1 MRALQDFD
9 PMLQLDRIIT
19 LNAIWQ
25 GDLPAVHPWVSPIF
39 GDFSGMDNLSVYY
52 GTNEILKPDTLFLK
66 EIYEK
71 TSKQGHFCEF
81 DGMFHTFPLF
91 PIPQGF
97 KVLKDI
103 ANTIKQL

>member
-1 MRALQDFD
+1 MRALQDLD

-39 GDFSGMDNLSVYY
+39 GDFSGLDNLNVYY
-52 GTNEILKPDTLFLK
+52 GTNEILKPDALFLK
-66 EIYEK
+66 ERYEK
-71 TSKQGHFCEF
+71 AGKTGYFVEYEN
-81 DGMFHTFPLF
+81 MFHTFPLF

-97 KVLKDI
+97 R
-103 ANTIKQL
+103 AIKMIVERIE